1 MNEIILMRY
10 FRAVKIPL
18 KAHKNAGGGPIGWP
32 LYGAGARTV
41 SYSQF
46 LLAPQNLGKIC

>member
-32 LYGAGARTV
+32 LATEWLPTV
-41 SYSQF
+41 SW
-46 LLAPQNLGKIC
+46 

>member
-32 LYGAGARTV
+32 LNGAGTGLLTV
-41 SYSQF
+41 SW
-46 LLAPQNLGKIC
+46 

>member
-32 LYGAGARTV
+32 LNDFQLRH
-41 SYSQF
+41 
-46 LLAPQNLGKIC
+46 GKMENS

>member
-18 KAHKNAGGGPIGWP
+18 KAHKNAGGGPIGWT
-32 LYGAGARTV
+32 LYGAGARLPTV
-41 SYSQF
+41 SW
-46 LLAPQNLGKIC
+46 

>member
-32 LYGAGARTV
+32 LNGF
-41 SYSQF
+41 Q
-46 LLAPQNLGKIC
+46 LCHGKMENSS